1 MADTDKREI
10 ILARLKDIVG
20 GLPGMKKGFRNEVDI
35 PESDRPCGLV
45 LDGDETVEDEAPDGR
60 GHPRVKLP
68 IIVTMT
74 PELFILTGG
83 TGEAVGTNLNALRIQ
98 LIKAVLTDETLLSAS
113 KDGDITYLGF
123 STGFA
128 AGRSIEGE
136 AGQSFRIRYVIQPSK
151 L

>member
-10 ILARLKDIVG
+10 ILSRLPIIIAA
-20 GLPGMKKGFRNEVDI
+20 LPTIRKAFRNEISI
-35 PESDRPCGLV
+35 PEKDRPCGV
-45 LDGDETVEDEAPDGR
+45 IMDADETVEEEAQDGR

-74 PELFILTGG
+74 PEIYLLTGG
-83 TGEAVGTNLNALRIQ
+83 AGDAVGTGLNNLRIQ
-98 LIKAVLTDETLLSAS
+98 LIKAVLSDETLLGAS
-113 KDGDITYLGF
+113 KDGDISYLGF

-136 AGQSFRIRYVIQPSK
+136 AGMSFRFRYVIQPSK